1 MNPKL
6 AVIAAWL
13 SGTAE
18 GKEGPEGFR
27 KTLPVRGKG
36 KAAPISCHTT
46 TSFQRPQILKDFA
59 VEVIDCEYLVRRWYR
74 EMEAESNPAERR

>member
-6 AVIAAWL
+6 AVTAAWL

-18 GKEGPEGFR
+18 GMEGPEGFR
-27 KTLPVRGKG
+27 KPVRGKG

-46 TSFQRPQILKDFA
+46 ANFQRSQVLKGFA
-59 VEVIDCEYLVRRWYR
+59 VEVIDCECLVRRWYR
-74 EMEAESNPAERR
+74 ETEADSNPAERR